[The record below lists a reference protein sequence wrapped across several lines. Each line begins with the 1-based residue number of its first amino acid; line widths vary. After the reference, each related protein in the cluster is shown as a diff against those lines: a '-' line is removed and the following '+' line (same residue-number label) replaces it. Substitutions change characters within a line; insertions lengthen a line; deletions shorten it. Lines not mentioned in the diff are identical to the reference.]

1 MCKLMKL
8 ETGEKISQ
16 ERSRGDKER
25 KVQWSRRNRKAER
38 EKRIGLGRGTKDYI
52 LQSLYENAMKKCSL
66 LYANLKLTLKKI

>member
-38 EKRIGLGRGTKDYI
+38 EKRIGLGRGTKGYI
-52 LQSLYENAMKKCSL
+52 YSKVCMKMP
-66 LYANLKLTLKKI
+66 